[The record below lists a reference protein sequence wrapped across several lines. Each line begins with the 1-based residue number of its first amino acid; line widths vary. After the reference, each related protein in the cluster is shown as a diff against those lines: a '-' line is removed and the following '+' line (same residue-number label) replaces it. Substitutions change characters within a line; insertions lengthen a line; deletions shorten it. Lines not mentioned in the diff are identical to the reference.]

1 MFRFIAIALLAAAT
15 ITLSACAHKE
25 TTQSTSSATTQHGSK
40 YSK

>member
-25 TTQSTSSATTQHGSK
+25 TQSTSSATTQHGSK